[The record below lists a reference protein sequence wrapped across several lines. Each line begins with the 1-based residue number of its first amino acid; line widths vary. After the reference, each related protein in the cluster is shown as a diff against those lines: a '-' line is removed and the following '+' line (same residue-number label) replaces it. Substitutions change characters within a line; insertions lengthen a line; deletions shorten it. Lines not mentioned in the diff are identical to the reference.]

1 MELDEFMVV
10 VTMLSLLIGLCGL
23 LLNLTNKWAHKP
35 DTIIVET
42 QQVKVVNQGAIEFD
56 QKIADIERRLF
67 DNKRTMK

>member
-35 DTIIVET
+35 ETIVVEAVPVVDRANDE
-42 QQVKVVNQGAIEFD
+42 QQK
-56 QKIADIERRLF
+56 KIDDMNKRLF
-67 DNKRTMK
+67 GKGN